1 MKRAHMIVAASA
13 ILVGLTRSSASA
25 DTIKPK
31 APTAKEA
38 IRILLDNAKMPLKK
52 IESCKSMI
60 VGQDG
65 TLGGYFSTMLSFQ
78 SESGASG
85 TFEVT
90 SKQLRATGKVVWQTD
105 VFAAGPRHRNRSVEQ
120 RLSVQPRRP
129 FPDADSIYAQL
140 HRHRLNRHRL
150 NPHRTITNPT

>member
-38 IRILLDNAKMPLKK
+38 IRTLLDNAKMSLKK

-65 TLGGYFSTMLSFQ
+65 TLGDYFSTMLSFQ

-90 SKQLRATGKVVWQTD
+90 SKQLRANGKVVWQTD
-105 VFAAGPRHRNRSVEQ
+105 VLLRGRDTATEVWSNGFRFNLDDRS
-120 RLSVQPRRP
+120 RTLIRFTLSC
-129 FPDADSIYAQL
+129 IG
-140 HRHRLNRHRL
+140 
-150 NPHRTITNPT
+150 TG